1 MIFHGD
7 VQFPEGNLFNGHF
20 RNLKLGVPLCSPQ
33 LLIILMIFKLEKHAK
48 KRKTHGKSKS
58 KTSKLKKTGSKINGK
73 KRSVKTG
80 KTIGRKIV
88 HLHFFAF
95 ISLFQF
101 ALFLLLF
108 CLFFFHAKNKKQ
120 NKRKQCK
127 WTNMCF
133 SLFVF
138 PFFPLYFAFVFLDFA
153 DLLFS
158 FSFFCLCRAFF
169 QVLKN

>member
-73 KRSVKTG
+73 KKERQNG
-80 KTIGRKIV
+80 KNNGKKNCP
-88 HLHFFAF
+88 FAF
-95 ISLFQF
+95 FLHLFRFFNLLCFCFYF
-101 ALFLLLF
+101 A
-108 CLFFFHAKNKKQ
+108 CFFSMQKTKKQ

-158 FSFFCLCRAFF
+158 FSFFFAFVALF
-169 QVLKN
+169 FKF